1 LWSARVTLDYRALA
15 VEAPNGYVWLWIGQH
30 DEYEKIIG

>member
-1 LWSARVTLDYRALA
+1 LA
-15 VEAPNGYVWLWIGQH
+15 VEAPNGYVWFWIGQH